1 MTVPVYLF
9 TGFLESGKTSLI
21 KDTLLDP
28 NFTTLETTLLV
39 VCEEGVEEYDQVF
52 LKKAKTVLASVETKE
67 ELDNTFLKNLDSVVE
82 PDRVMIEFNGM
93 WNLTEYLDGVD
104 FPYDWLLVQI
114 LSTVNASTFELY
126 LNNMRSQIFEQL
138 LHSETIIFN
147 RCDEHTK
154 KLFLRNNIKAINKG
168 AQIIYE
174 TKDGEITNL
183 GEDDLPFDRTKDC
196 IDISDDDYGLWYMD
210 AMEHPDKYEGK
221 TLVLKG
227 KVIANHVE
235 EKDHA
240 FVFGRHAMVC
250 CADDTS
256 LIGLLCYYEHTNELL
271 LKEWVKITADVRIEY
286 DEEYQGDVPVL
297 HVKQVENIQCLE
309 DEFVYFT

>member
-1 MTVPVYLF
+1 MTIPIYLF

-28 NFTTLETTLLV
+28 GFTTGEKTLLV
-39 VCEEGVEEYDQVF
+39 ICEEGMEEYDQEF
-52 LKKAKTVLASVETKE
+52 LKKTNTVLASVETKD
-67 ELDNTFLKNLDSVVE
+67 ELNYTFLKNLDSVVE

-93 WNLTEYLDGVD
+93 WNLTEYLDTVD
-104 FPYDWLLVQI
+104 FPFDWLLVQI

-138 LHSETIIFN
+138 VHSETIIFN
-147 RCDEHTK
+147 RCDEQTK

-183 GEDDLPFDRTKDC
+183 GEDELPFDLSQDQ

-210 AMEHPDKYEGK
+210 AMEHPYKYEGK
-221 TLVLKG
+221 TMSLKG
-227 KVIANHVE
+227 KVIANHVAD
-235 EKDHA
+235 KTQA

-256 LIGLLCYYEHTNELL
+256 LIGLLCYYEYSSDLIP
-271 LKEWVKITADVRIEY
+271 KEWVQLTAELTIEY

-297 HVKQVENIQCLE
+297 HVKQAVFAEPLE